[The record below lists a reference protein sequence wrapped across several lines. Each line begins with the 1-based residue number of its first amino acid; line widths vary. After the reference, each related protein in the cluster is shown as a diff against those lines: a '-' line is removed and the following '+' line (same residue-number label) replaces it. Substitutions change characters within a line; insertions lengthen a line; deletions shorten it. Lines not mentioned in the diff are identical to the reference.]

1 MQQGFGVKMYPKMI
15 AVCSFWQLLLPR
27 CTRSP
32 ITSHSVPLERNS
44 TVRHVHVNCGCGQKS
59 HAVTVM
65 FVRNE
70 HKLALMLTLTLFISV
85 VTTGHETVMAKTTFF
100 GSPGALA
107 NGGGF
112 DFTRE
117 YPYQEQLVDVGGEL
131 SKVKEYNL
139 NRYKY

>member
-1 MQQGFGVKMYPKMI
+1 MYPKMI

-44 TVRHVHVNCGCGQKS
+44 TVLHVHVNCGCGQKS
-59 HAVTVM
+59 YDVTVM

-70 HKLALMLTLTLFISV
+70 HELALMLTLTITLFISV
-85 VTTGHETVMAKTTFF
+85 VTTGHETVMSKTTFF
-100 GSPGALA
+100 GSPGALPS
-107 NGGGF
+107 GGSF

-131 SKVKEYNL
+131 SKVKEHNL

>member
-1 MQQGFGVKMYPKMI
+1 
-15 AVCSFWQLLLPR
+15 
-27 CTRSP
+27 
-32 ITSHSVPLERNS
+32 
-44 TVRHVHVNCGCGQKS
+44 
-59 HAVTVM
+59 M

-70 HKLALMLTLTLFISV
+70 PKLVLMLTLTLTVTLTLFISV

-131 SKVKEYNL
+131 SKVKEHNL

>member
-1 MQQGFGVKMYPKMI
+1 MI
-15 AVCSFWQLLLPR
+15 AVCCFLQLLLPR

-32 ITSHSVPLERNS
+32 ITSHSVPLEQNS

-59 HAVTVM
+59 YDVTVM

-70 HKLALMLTLTLFISV
+70 HELALMLTLTITLFISI

-131 SKVKEYNL
+131 SKVKEHNL
-139 NRYKY
+139 NTYKY